1 LVGAVVPNRPP
12 FHRQNAEIAEF
23 FYALN
28 QTSKIQNPKS
38 KIKNSKSSSTRHPL
52 PNVRQALEKLAQAKV
67 GSPLQ
72 GDRP

>member
-1 LVGAVVPNRPP
+1 LSPTARPFTAKTP
-12 FHRQNAEIAEF
+12 ISLSFSMPLTKHQK
-23 FYALN
+23 
-28 QTSKIQNPKS
+28 SKIQNPKS
-38 KIKNSKSSSTRHPL
+38 KIQNLHPPATRHPL